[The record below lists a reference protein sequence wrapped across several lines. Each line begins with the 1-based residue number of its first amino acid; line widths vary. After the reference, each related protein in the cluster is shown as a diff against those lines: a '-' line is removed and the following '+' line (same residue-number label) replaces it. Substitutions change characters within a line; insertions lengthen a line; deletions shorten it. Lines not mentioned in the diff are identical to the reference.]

1 MNVSIN
7 LLPDD
12 LRRRSIRVRIIRSW
26 TPILLAVAVG
36 IAGLTHYEWTQCS
49 VVRAAADQLE
59 PGVQIAEQSMLS
71 LTELEKRTLALKTE
85 IAEMNALKQADDPLK
100 LLNIISQ
107 SATEIGDQLTVS
119 RLDVFS
125 MQENAEPVETAV
137 PTSATNSTHSSRLNR
152 LKTVLHVNGFAV
164 SDISV
169 ARFMNSVRSSGAFH
183 SVTLKSSQPSGISGL
198 LQREFVVECIR
209 EEPRQ

>member
-1 MNVSIN
+1 MSVSIN

-12 LRRRSIRVRIIRSW
+12 LRRRSIRIQIIRSW
-26 TPILLAVAVG
+26 TPVLLAIAVG

-49 VVRAAADQLE
+49 VVRMAADQLE

-71 LTELEKRTLALKTE
+71 VTESEKRTQALKTE
-85 IAEMNALKQADDPLK
+85 IAEMNALKRADDPLK

-107 SATEIGDQLTVS
+107 SATDIGDQLTVA
-119 RLDVFS
+119 RLDLFS
-125 MQENAEPVETAV
+125 MQESPEPLDSAI
-137 PTSATNSTHSSRLNR
+137 PTSATNSANTSNSKG
-152 LKTVLHVNGFAV
+152 LKTVMHVNGLAV

-169 ARFMNSVRSSGAFH
+169 ARFMNSLRSTGAFLH
-183 SVTLKSSQPSGISGL
+183 VSLKSSQPSSVNAL

-209 EEPRQ
+209 EEQR